1 MLPAKTGRG
10 HMVPR
15 SHLFIQSCQL
25 ICPLDACFMQ
35 GTIQHK
41 PPCKSILLVDA
52 RSRRQ
57 GKYTA
62 IITPKMKFSKSAL
75 CTAATAQRGGPCS
88 ILPRLLISSIW
99 PAAGFDHPFFL
110 IPRRRVLTCIPMC
123 NNKYTIHTYIHDYGY
138 TFFSAPGE
146 ENAYMLWREAW
157 NLWKCAIHFC
167 MYLTPSCH

>member
-1 MLPAKTGRG
+1 MKVIWTACLFGRSQLDMYSGLRSHRFSLRLKHLSVFSPSILIIIIILQRMLPAKTGRG
-10 HMVPR
+10 HKVPL

-62 IITPKMKFSKSAL
+62 IITPKIKFSKSAL
-75 CTAATAQRGGPCS
+75 RTAATAQRGGPCS
-88 ILPRLLISSIW
+88 ILPRLLISSI
-99 PAAGFDHPFFL
+99 
-110 IPRRRVLTCIPMC
+110 
-123 NNKYTIHTYIHDYGY
+123 
-138 TFFSAPGE
+138 
-146 ENAYMLWREAW
+146 
-157 NLWKCAIHFC
+157 
-167 MYLTPSCH
+167 